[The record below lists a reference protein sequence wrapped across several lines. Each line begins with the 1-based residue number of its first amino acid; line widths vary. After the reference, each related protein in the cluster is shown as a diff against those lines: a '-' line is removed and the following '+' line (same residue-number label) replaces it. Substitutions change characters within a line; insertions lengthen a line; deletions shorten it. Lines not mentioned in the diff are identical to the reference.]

1 MVVKFKFWFDTFKHV
16 HGACLYSLIICVSP
30 KNPLDKTSWLGSTFT
45 KYFQSVWLNTDRI
58 YESSFYKSVEC
69 INCGYT
75 LYCKCS

>member
-45 KYFQSVWLNTDRI
+45 KYFQRVWLI
-58 YESSFYKSVEC
+58 YESSFYKSTVGIHC
-69 INCGYT
+69 T
-75 LYCKCS
+75 VSAAD